1 MAITQTTDLDGLV
14 QIIYEAARE
23 TSVVTPVMR
32 NVVTDYDIRNK
43 PGNTL
48 YVPKFG
54 ILTAEAVAEGED
66 YNNPQTMGTTKV
78 TAVAAKAKTQ
88 VILTDEDI
96 DDQNEDLMRR
106 FGREAG
112 RALAKKDDQ
121 DALALFSGF
130 STGISYANTAMG
142 ITHFA
147 AAQTQLVAV
156 PVPSTGAGDLVCVLH
171 PYQIHALKMSLV
183 NNSTYGSN
191 LSLAP
196 AEGDIAKRFQA
207 NDLWGVTIYQDG
219 NISID
224 GSSDAYGAMF
234 HKEAIG
240 RLTKKPLYIEKERN
254 ASQDAWELNA
264 GMRYKYFEVED
275 TFGRYILT
283 DATAPTGA

>member
-1 MAITQTTDLDGLV
+1 MAITKTTDLDGLI

-32 NVVTDYDIRNK
+32 NVVTDYDIRSK

-54 ILTAEAVAEGED
+54 VLTAEAVAEGED
-66 YNNPQTMGTTKV
+66 YNNPQTMGTSKI

-88 VILTDEDI
+88 VILTDEDA
-96 DDQNEDLMRR
+96 DDQNEDLMKR

-130 STGISYANTAMG
+130 SAGISKANSAMTVG
-142 ITHFA
+142 FFG
-147 AAQTQLVAV
+147 AAQTQLSAV
-156 PVPSTGAGDLVCVLH
+156 PVPSMGAGDLVCVLH
-171 PYQIHALKMSLV
+171 PYQLHALKMSLV

-196 AEGDIAKRFQA
+196 AEGEIAKRFQA
-207 NDLWGVTIYQDG
+207 KELWGVNIFEDG
-219 NISID
+219 NISVD
-224 GSSDAYGAMF
+224 SNSDAYGAMF
-234 HKEAIG
+234 HKEALG
-240 RLTKKPLYIEKERN
+240 RLTKKPLWIEHERN

-275 TFGRYILT
+275 TFGRYILC
-283 DATAPTGA
+283 DATAPDGS